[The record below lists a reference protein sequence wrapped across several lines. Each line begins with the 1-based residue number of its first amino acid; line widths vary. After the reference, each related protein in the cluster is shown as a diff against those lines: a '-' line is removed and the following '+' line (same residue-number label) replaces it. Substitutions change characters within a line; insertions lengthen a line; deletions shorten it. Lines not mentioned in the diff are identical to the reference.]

1 MITVLEG
8 RTVMNPTAPWPYPRL
23 IAHRGG
29 GRLAPENTMAGM
41 RAGAQHGYRM
51 FEYDVKL
58 SKDNV
63 LILLHDDDV
72 DRTTNGQGPAG
83 AKTYAE
89 LAALD
94 AGAWHSPAFAG
105 ARIPT
110 LEEVARYTIEQGI
123 ASNVEIKP
131 CPGREMETGTA
142 VALAVRELWRDAPVA
157 PLLSSFSEAALT
169 AAHVAAPKIP
179 RALLVDKI
187 PPDWRDRLVQHDC
200 VGFNVNQKDVTP
212 ELVKTVHDA
221 GYRLAAWTVNDPARA
236 RQLLDWGVDAIF
248 TDELAAVPPDA

>member
-1 MITVLEG
+1 MDTPL
-8 RTVMNPTAPWPYPRL
+8 PTWPYPRL

-41 RAGAQHGYRM
+41 RAGAEHGFRM

-58 SKDNV
+58 SKDDV

-72 DRTTNGQGPAG
+72 DRTTDGKGPARNM
-83 AKTYAE
+83 TYAE
-89 LAALD
+89 LARLD
-94 AGAWHSPAFAG
+94 AGAWHSPAYAG

-131 CPGREMETGTA
+131 CPGRETETGTA

-157 PLLSSFSEAALT
+157 PLLSSFSEEALA
-169 AAHVAAPKIP
+169 AAHVAAPQLP
-179 RALLVDKI
+179 RALLVEKI
-187 PPDWRDRLVQHDC
+187 PMDWRDRLVQHDC
-200 VGFNVNQKDVTP
+200 IALNVNQKDVTP
-212 ELVKTVHDA
+212 ELVKAVHGA
-221 GYRLAAWTVNDPARA
+221 GYRLSAWTVNDPARA
-236 RQLLDWGVDAIF
+236 RDLLDWGVDAIF
-248 TDELAAVPPDA
+248 TDELATIRPDA